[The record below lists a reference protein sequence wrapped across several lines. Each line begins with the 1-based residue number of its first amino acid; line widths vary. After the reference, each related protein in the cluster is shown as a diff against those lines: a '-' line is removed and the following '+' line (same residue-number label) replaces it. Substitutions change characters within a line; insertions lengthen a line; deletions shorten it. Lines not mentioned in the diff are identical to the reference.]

1 MNKKEIKEEVEKTTT
16 IEKIRNI
23 FGWVLVRYQK
33 AYSLLGSFIN
43 AFNFVGIFTL
53 LLQSYFDIP
62 IYFVMPLFFVCAIIG
77 FVVLGI
83 VVYEKGNFQTVMVEN
98 DGRLND
104 YWHKKLTPLNIK
116 IIKLNIRMN
125 KAIINKDLAELD
137 AVERI
142 VERGFLE

>member
-1 MNKKEIKEEVEKTTT
+1 MIKKL
-16 IEKIRNI
+16 RNLFSWFLI
-23 FGWVLVRYQK
+23 RYQK
-33 AYSLLGSFIN
+33 GYGLIGSLLT
-43 AFNFVGIFTL
+43 AFNFVGIFIL
-53 LLQSYFDIP
+53 VLEPYIDLP